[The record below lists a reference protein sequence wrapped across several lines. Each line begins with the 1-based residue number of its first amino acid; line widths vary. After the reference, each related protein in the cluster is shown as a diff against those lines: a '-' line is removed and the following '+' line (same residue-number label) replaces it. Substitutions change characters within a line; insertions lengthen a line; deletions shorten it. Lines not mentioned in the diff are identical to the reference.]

1 MTTLERESRLPPS
14 QDTPRIRDGHLGASA
29 PGRSLSADPRSAGH
43 AANWLSV
50 LTADAIVPAKLETQL
65 PYGWGACAIEF
76 TYFVVERCQV
86 RGQDALADCLYLV
99 EPRIS
104 RVLTVI
110 VHSGFN
116 AILLGSVG

>member
-1 MTTLERESRLPPS
+1 
-14 QDTPRIRDGHLGASA
+14 
-29 PGRSLSADPRSAGH
+29 
-43 AANWLSV
+43 V
-50 LTADAIVPAKLETQL
+50 LLK
-65 PYGWGACAIEF
+65 F